1 MPNRRPIRDPKRR
14 ARPNSQRG
22 MAALTGAYLSAGAAA
37 GGLALIRSL
46 GNPGPSVS
54 PSINGFIVK

>member
-1 MPNRRPIRDPKRR
+1 
-14 ARPNSQRG
+14 

-37 GGLALIRSL
+37 GGLALVRSL
-46 GNPGPSVS
+46 GNPGSSVN